1 MYKILPYIQRGLSSV
16 EKVGGKYS
24 SPLLSIAIFIT
35 QTFTCSFSHMNH
47 IMHKPCFHA
56 FSKSVN
62 IGSTYE
68 ITETISQHFL
78 VDETARDDLE
88 EFMLEIKGKMVLMN
102 VKVRQC

>member
-1 MYKILPYIQRGLSSV
+1 M
-16 EKVGGKYS
+16 
-24 SPLLSIAIFIT
+24 
-35 QTFTCSFSHMNH
+35 FS
-47 IMHKPCFHA
+47 CF
-56 FSKSVN
+56 FQSVN